1 MRIAWQNV
9 KRTGKLVDT
18 SVLIKWFHSEGEL
31 PHARALRSAHV
42 AGELDA
48 HILDLRPTSSATCSF
63 ALRWEP
69 DDVADQLGDPRTVLG
84 PALVMTA
91 DCCDTRRHSR
101 VSTRCRFM
109 TPAGRQPRSH

>member
-48 HILDLRPTSSATCSF
+48 HIVDLATY
-63 ALRWEP
+63 ALGKRARSRAA
-69 DDVADQLGDPRTVLG
+69 VG
-84 PALVMTA
+84 
-91 DCCDTRRHSR
+91 TR
-101 VSTRCRFM
+101 
-109 TPAGRQPRSH
+109 

>member
-48 HILDLRPTSSATCSF
+48 HILDLATY
-63 ALRWEP
+63 E
-69 DDVADQLGDPRTVLG
+69 LGNVLVRAAVG
-84 PALVMTA
+84 
-91 DCCDTRRHSR
+91 TRRR
-101 VSTRCRFM
+101 GRSTWRSADR
-109 TPAGRQPRSH
+109 PRPSAGHDR